1 MGLVA
6 GLPWEM
12 VMTFLGLLKAADIAG
27 EFTPQLIQIVNPMG
41 AEGGGIADKL
51 PPDCATEPI
60 VDGDRQGGFSRLW
73 FRHFPE
79 STGSERVGK

>member
-12 VMTFLGLLKAADIAG
+12 VMTFLGLLKAAYPTG
-27 EFTPQLIQIVNPMG
+27 EFTSKLVQIVNPKG
-41 AEGGGIADKL
+41 AKGGGIADKL
-51 PPDCATEPI
+51 PPDCPTEPI
-60 VDGDRQGGFSRLW
+60 FDGDRQARFSRLW

-79 STGSERVGK
+79 STGREGVGK